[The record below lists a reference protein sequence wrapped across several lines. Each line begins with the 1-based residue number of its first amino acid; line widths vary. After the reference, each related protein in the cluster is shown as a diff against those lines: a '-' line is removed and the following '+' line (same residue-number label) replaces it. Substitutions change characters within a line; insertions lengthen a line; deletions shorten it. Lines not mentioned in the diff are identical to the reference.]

1 MNALRRSLRI
11 LLADDERDT
20 TRTLAVLLEDE
31 GHVVHQ
37 VNHGA
42 DVVRTVHMVRPDAI
56 VLDIQMPGKSGYA
69 LAEELKAMYYG
80 TRTPMLVAMSG
91 KWTHESDRILA
102 QRLGF
107 DHYIAKPANPQVL
120 VDLLAPLAS
129 QQQPPPAQ
137 PDARLQQ

>member
-1 MNALRRSLRI
+1 MTPPRRSLRV

-80 TRTPMLVAMSG
+80 ARPPLLVAMSG
-91 KWTHESDRILA
+91 KWTQESDRILA
-102 QRLGF
+102 SRLGF
-107 DHYIAKPANPQVL
+107 DHYLKKPANPQEL
-120 VDLLAPLAS
+120 VDLLAPLAAQATP
-129 QQQPPPAQ
+129 QQTQ
-137 PDARLQQ
+137 PDARI